1 MFFAS
6 KPKGLFVEFANH
18 SRRVVRA
25 NVATAPMVIEEVA
38 ECEESDEE
46 GWGQIVE
53 HFLPKKAPHG
63 LLPAACAVSPAKRL
77 VRRATIEPKKL
88 KEANYLS
95 EFAGAQFRIQ
105 PENYTMAMI
114 SSTRGTPYD
123 MAAAQEKEVI
133 IAGLA
138 KDALAASQAFLL
150 EQNVYP
156 ERLEIG
162 TLAALGGLRDYLRF
176 AEIKSPVVV
185 LELEADSAHSFIV
198 SGEGIEA
205 SRLLP
210 HGLNSMIPVVQKELG
225 LKDEES
231 AKKLFLSNT
240 FDFTGMG
247 PALIKRLLHELQ
259 SSIGFFEVQTG
270 QSIGNVMCFNLASK
284 LMWLEEV
291 IANQLGVG
299 AMNIDLKGWL
309 ASRDITFSPE
319 TDAVEFTRDWFG
331 ILSLLPRYDA
341 IKTQEKE

>member
-18 SRRVVRA
+18 ARRVVRA
-25 NVATAPMVIEEVA
+25 NAAAGPMVVEELA
-38 ECEESDEE
+38 ECDETDEE

-63 LLPAACAVSPAKRL
+63 LLQAACAVSPPKRL
-77 VRRATIEPKKL
+77 LRRATIEPKKL
-88 KEANYLS
+88 KEPNYLS
-95 EFAGAQFRIQ
+95 EFAAAQFRIE
-105 PENYTMAMI
+105 PEGYQLAILN
-114 SSTRGTPYD
+114 SGNGKPYD
-123 MAAAQEKEVI
+123 MATATEKNVVITGLQKAVIAETQEHVL
-133 IAGLA
+133 G
-138 KDALAASQAFLL
+138 QG
-150 EQNVYP
+150 VYP

-162 TLAALGGLRDYLRF
+162 SLALLGALSDYLRF
-176 AEIKSPVVV
+176 ANIRSPVVM
-185 LELEADSAHSFIV
+185 LELELDSAHSFIV
-198 SGEGIEA
+198 SSEGIEA

-231 AKKLFLSNT
+231 AKKLFFSNT

-270 QSIGNVMCFNLASK
+270 QSIGHVFCFNLASK

-291 IANQLGVG
+291 IATQLGVQTLEL
-299 AMNIDLKGWL
+299 DLKRWL
-309 ASRDITFSPE
+309 ASHQITFSDD
-319 TDAVEFTRDWFG
+319 TAGVEISRDWFG
-331 ILSLLPRYDA
+331 VLSLLPRYDA
-341 IKTQEKE
+341 IKTEEKE

>member
-18 SRRVVRA
+18 TRRVVRA
-25 NVATAPMVIEEVA
+25 NVAIAPMVIEEVA
-38 ECEESDEE
+38 ECDEADTE
-46 GWGQIVE
+46 GWAQIIE
-53 HFLPKKAPHG
+53 HFLPSKAPHG
-63 LLPAACAVSPAKRL
+63 LLPAACGVSPVKRL

-88 KEANYLS
+88 KEGNYLS

-105 PENYTMAMI
+105 PDNYTLAMI

-123 MAAAQEKEVI
+123 MAAAQEKDVV

-138 KDALAASQAFLL
+138 KEAITETQVFLL
-150 EQNVYP
+150 EQSVYP
-156 ERLEIG
+156 ERMEIG

-185 LELEADSAHSFIV
+185 LELESDSAHSFIV
-198 SGEGIEA
+198 SSEGIEA
-205 SRLLP
+205 SRVLP

-231 AKKLFLSNT
+231 AKKLFFSNT

-259 SSIGFFEVQTG
+259 SSIGFYEVQTG

-291 IANQLGVG
+291 IAQQLGVN
-299 AMNIDLKGWL
+299 AMNMDLKAWL
-309 ASRDITFSPE
+309 ASRNITFSPE

-331 ILSLLPRYDA
+331 VLSLLPRYDA
-341 IKTQEKE
+341 LKTQEKE